1 MRRLLLVL
9 MVALVM
15 AAMLVV
21 MAAPAF
27 SDPQGK
33 GPQGKGVGE
42 CGVLG
47 TAVRILAKEAGPVS
61 VDGRPPGQIL
71 KDTCTPAGARNQL
84 R

>member
-15 AAMLVV
+15 VAMLVV

-47 TAVRILAKEAGPVS
+47 TAVSQSAK
-61 VDGRPPGQIL
+61 DLDPPGPINSVGPGAPGQTL
-71 KDTCTPAGARNQL
+71 KANCTPAGQ
-84 R
+84 